1 MSTMN
6 KTQRIAIIIGG
17 IFNLVF
23 GLFHIFLCY
32 QIYQFYSTLPVYPL
46 LQMFAIGG
54 MLMVFFLAY
63 TSLACYAELKTTML
77 GRWVVLLNIL
87 IYFTRTL
94 GEFILFPKPK
104 IIIISLCS
112 LVALIYLYVLLSSR
126 VNIHPDNMG
135 K

>member
-1 MSTMN
+1 MN
-6 KTQRIAIIIGG
+6 KTQHIAIMIGG
-17 IFNLVF
+17 IFNLIF

-32 QIYQFYSTLPVYPL
+32 QIYQFYKTQPVYPL

-94 GEFILFPKPK
+94 GEFILFPKPH

-112 LVALIYLYVLLSSR
+112 LVSLIYLYILFSSR
-126 VNIHPDNMG
+126 VNIQTNDIQ